1 MSLPSRSNAV
11 YRNCGVDR
19 ASQPASNM
27 DMAVTLKRRR
37 FTVDE
42 YHRMAE
48 VRILAPGERVELIDG
63 QILEMTPIGARHIR
77 CVIFL
82 TEAFVRRLDG
92 RALVSSQ
99 NALRLNQWSEPEPD
113 FVLLRP
119 PLARYGKDIPTPAHA
134 LLVVEVADSSHHR
147 DRAIKLPRYAAAGVP
162 GAWIVDLD
170 GECLEVCRDLRGGR
184 YRERRRGPP
193 RENGPPRALSDR
205 TPPVAD
211 ILRRTERDERPRRP
225 SDR

>member
-1 MSLPSRSNAV
+1 M

-113 FVLLRP
+113 LVLLRP

-162 GAWIVDLD
+162 EAWIVDLD
-170 GECLEVCRDLRGGR
+170 GECVEVCRDLVGGR
-184 YRERRRGPP
+184 YRERRRVP
-193 RENGPPRALSDR
+193 RGETVAPETFPDVTLE
-205 TPPVAD
+205 VAD
-211 ILRRTERDERPRRP
+211 ILG
-225 SDR
+225 

>member
-1 MSLPSRSNAV
+1 MP
-11 YRNCGVDR
+11 
-19 ASQPASNM
+19 P
-27 DMAVTLKRRR
+27 
-37 FTVDE
+37 
-42 YHRMAE
+42 
-48 VRILAPGERVELIDG
+48 LA
-63 QILEMTPIGARHIR
+63 ARHIR

-113 FVLLRP
+113 LVLLRP

-162 GAWIVDLD
+162 EAWIVDLD
-170 GECLEVCRDLRGGR
+170 GEGVEVCRDLVGGG
-184 YRERRRGPP
+184 YHERRRGP
-193 RENGPPRALSDR
+193 RGGTLAPPALSAA
-205 TPPVAD
+205 TLEVAD
-211 ILRRTERDERPRRP
+211 ILR
-225 SDR
+225 

>member
-1 MSLPSRSNAV
+1 
-11 YRNCGVDR
+11 
-19 ASQPASNM
+19 
-27 DMAVTLKRRR
+27 
-37 FTVDE
+37 
-42 YHRMAE
+42 
-48 VRILAPGERVELIDG
+48 
-63 QILEMTPIGARHIR
+63 MTPQGRRHIR

-162 GAWIVDLD
+162 EAWIGDLD
-170 GECLEVCRDLRGGR
+170 SDGLQGCRDLVGR
-184 YRERRRGPP
+184 PYRQ
-193 RENGPPRALSDR
+193 
-205 TPPVAD
+205 
-211 ILRRTERDERPRRP
+211 RPRVPHRGT
-225 SDR
+225 

>member
-1 MSLPSRSNAV
+1 
-11 YRNCGVDR
+11 
-19 ASQPASNM
+19 M

-113 FVLLRP
+113 LVLLRP
-119 PLARYGKDIPTPAHA
+119 PLARYGKDVPTPAHA

-162 GAWIVDLD
+162 EAWIVDLD
-170 GECLEVCRDLRGGR
+170 GECVEVCRDLVGGR
-184 YRERRRGPP
+184 YRERRRVP
-193 RENGPPRALSDR
+193 RGETVAPETFPDVTLE
-205 TPPVAD
+205 VAD
-211 ILRRTERDERPRRP
+211 ILG
-225 SDR
+225 

>member
-1 MSLPSRSNAV
+1 MP
-11 YRNCGVDR
+11 
-19 ASQPASNM
+19 
-27 DMAVTLKRRR
+27 
-37 FTVDE
+37 
-42 YHRMAE
+42 
-48 VRILAPGERVELIDG
+48 
-63 QILEMTPIGARHIR
+63 PIGARHIR

-162 GAWIVDLD
+162 EAGIGDLD
-170 GECLEVCRDLRGGR
+170 GEWLEGCRDLVGGR

-193 RENGPPRALSDR
+193 GETVAPQTFPDVTLE
-205 TPPVAD
+205 VAD
-211 ILRRTERDERPRRP
+211 LLRRAERHDGRGRPNA
-225 SDR
+225 